1 MSRRLLLIGKEE
13 CVQDDA
19 RRLIQRAT
27 GAKRRH
33 LARGNPSGVV
43 TRIRA
48 AFGGLRV
55 TLVCGLRLARSIP
68 ARRRKVCCADLAP
81 AKKKRHAEACLFF
94 LAGDEGFEPPQT
106 ESESGVL
113 PLHKSPKLPQRRN
126 ASIII
131 AGLAHLSSVIFQ
143 KSAKAANFSAPAF
156 PFPGSF
162 FRALRQNRRLRA
174 AFQLLTRKSVLFL
187 LAGSMRGIARAAP
200 Y

>member
-1 MSRRLLLIGKEE
+1 M
-13 CVQDDA
+13 QDDA

-43 TRIRA
+43 THKSRLRRFA
-48 AFGGLRV
+48 CDTCLRTSSCTFNSRPQAQGLR
-55 TLVCGLRLARSIP
+55 
-68 ARRRKVCCADLAP
+68 ADAP
-81 AKKKRHAEACLFF
+81 PKKRHAEACLFF

-143 KSAKAANFSAPAF
+143 KISKSRK
-156 PFPGSF
+156 F
-162 FRALRQNRRLRA
+162 FRAGFSLSQELFPRA
-174 AFQLLTRKSVLFL
+174 AAKP
-187 LAGSMRGIARAAP
+187 AAACGISAFDKEIRLVF